1 MSSSSDSAL
10 RRHLAAL
17 GLPPGLLSAVRREHA
32 ACHSQLWLLDNS
44 SGMRARDAHVIRDA
58 RARRATTDVRGV
70 AGAGAGARPPERKD
84 AVRRWDELRECVAWH
99 ARAAGALRLPSK
111 YLLLNRS
118 VDGPGGGGDDYQ
130 FTVRWGHDAGAGVAR
145 DLDRL
150 SRALADAALEERTCP
165 LAARLRS
172 LAKLVRR
179 DAPALEERDARVTVV
194 VCTQGRPTGKD
205 GRYGRDVQKEFQKE
219 LGELLKLPVK
229 LIFRVCS
236 DDDNV
241 LDMYNS
247 LDLAMGESIDVLD
260 DFLGEVSEML

>member
-17 GLPPGLLSAVRREHA
+17 GLPPGLLPAVRREHA

-44 SGMRARDAHVIRDA
+44 AGMRARDAHVVRPVRRSA
-58 RARRATTDVRGV
+58 ASAAGPGAGPRARR
-70 AGAGAGARPPERKD
+70 D
-84 AVRRWDELRECVAWH
+84 AVRRWDELRECVGWH
-99 ARAAGALRLPSK
+99 ARAAAGALRLPSK
-111 YLLLNRS
+111 YLLLHR
-118 VDGPGGGGDDYQ
+118 GEGGDDDYQ
-130 FTVRWGHDAGAGVAR
+130 FTVRWGHDAGAGRTTGVAG

-179 DAPALEERDARVTVV
+179 DAPALEERDSRVTVV

-219 LGELLKLPVK
+219 LGELLQLPVK

-247 LDLAMGESIDVLD
+247 LDSALGESIDVLD